1 MGKAISELLRRA
13 EQAPPIAN
21 ASLLTRNRHGRMVKR
36 KVPGR
41 VITPAMAKRLSE
53 DDPLKPLAYLASS
66 RFFSRMK
73 SSAAK

>member
-21 ASLLTRNRHGRMVKR
+21 ASLLTRNRHGRLVKR
-36 KVPGR
+36 KVPGK
-41 VITPAMAKRLSE
+41 VVTPAMVKKYAE
-53 DDPLKPLAYLASS
+53 DDPLKPFAYRASL

-73 SSAAK
+73 S